1 MRRWSA
7 PGGRRLLASL
17 LRGDP
22 AAFRTL
28 DTLDLSRW
36 ETPWIRWVLQRNRRV
51 RKQSPE
57 RQKAVADSL
66 AFELDELRKRQRR
79 RRAVLSKDQRAFRG
93 SPYLL
98 ALLERSL
105 GAPDGG
111 NEWNAWRRRHPRLRP
126 NLRGANLSALDLV
139 DLHLQ
144 GVVLRDADLTNS
156 NLSGVDLSGADFRGA
171 SGFNVDVS
179 SATLRGC
186 RFASAWLHRWNFN
199 EADLTDARFGGA
211 FLTDCSL
218 NRASLAGTSLEGVYL
233 WGCSTWG
240 VTIDAHTKQAGIRVT
255 ADFDWVEFAMKT
267 RRQRKQAAEQLFE
280 ITIDDVRVAD
290 FMSQIRETPERVAD
304 MITAAARKLVLL
316 LGRFTG
322 PQRAIL
328 DSVLVP
334 TLTDRGYFPMVFD
347 FHPPDGRDVIE
358 SVALLA
364 GLSHF
369 VIADL
374 TDPRSTPLESQVLAP
389 MLAIPFFPIV
399 HKGERVFSMFSD
411 LQQKYPWV
419 QPPQTYRGKA
429 HLVQLLGEWLIPR
442 AEREVTKWKRRK
454 QRRVP

>member
-1 MRRWSA
+1 
-7 PGGRRLLASL
+7 
-17 LRGDP
+17 
-22 AAFRTL
+22 
-28 DTLDLSRW
+28 
-36 ETPWIRWVLQRNRRV
+36 
-51 RKQSPE
+51 
-57 RQKAVADSL
+57 
-66 AFELDELRKRQRR
+66 
-79 RRAVLSKDQRAFRG
+79 VLSKDQQTFRG
-93 SPYLL
+93 SPQHLG
-98 ALLERSL
+98 LLERSL

-111 NEWNAWRRRHPRLRP
+111 NEWNAWRRRHPRVRP

-144 GVVLRDADLTNS
+144 GVVLREANLSGS

-171 SGFNVDVS
+171 GGFNVDMS
-179 SATLRGC
+179 SAIFRGC
-186 RFASAWLHRWNFN
+186 RFATAWLHRWNFN
-199 EADLTDARFGGA
+199 EADLTDATFGGA

-218 NRASLAGTSLEGVYL
+218 NRASLAGTRLQGVYL

-240 VTIDAHTKQAGIRVT
+240 VTVDEHTIQAGIRVT
-255 ADFDWVEFAMKT
+255 ADFNWVEFAMKT
-267 RRQRKQAAEQLFE
+267 RREREQVADELFE
-280 ITIDDVRVAD
+280 ITIDDLRVAD

-304 MITAAARKLVLL
+304 MITAASSKLVLL

-322 PQRAIL
+322 PQRTVL
-328 DSVLVP
+328 DKVLVP
-334 TLTDRGYFPMVFD
+334 TLTDRGYIPMVFD

-399 HKGERVFSMFSD
+399 HKGDRVFSMFSD

-419 QPPQTYRGKA
+419 QPAQTYRGKA
-429 HLVQLLGEWLIPR
+429 HLTQLLDEWVIPR
-442 AEREVTKWKRRK
+442 AELEARKWKRRK
-454 QRRVP
+454 QRRAL